1 MEFVFFYLGLSAV
14 VGVVA
19 QCRRNRNGVG
29 WFLLSLLIS
38 PLLAGL
44 LVAATANLQRTL
56 PRRQWSHCA
65 ARRPASDG
73 VTSPLYGLASASRDR
88 WEKLK
93 AHPKNLTQ

>member
-44 LVAATANLQRTL
+44 LVLALQPRISNAPYRVVNGHIVRRVDPRLTALL
-56 PRRQWSHCA
+56 HHLEEEV
-65 ARRPASDG
+65 RP
-73 VTSPLYGLASASRDR
+73 
-88 WEKLK
+88 
-93 AHPKNLTQ
+93 